1 MKIEKNKLVFG
12 SVLLVVVLFIIGYTM
27 MVISDGDNKDGSL
40 EQTEIP
46 KLKQEQKD
54 YDSKLDAVN
63 DIKDEREANIPSM
76 YDERMLD
83 STGVYD
89 PDLMDKEKQRI
100 VDSIYSQGRIDYTE
114 NGYRDS
120 ASKSSWRDRPFKEDS
135 ADVEVPEPITAKE
148 LGLEHQLFFASDP
161 KQNPISYL
169 PNTSDLIVE
178 VDGDQILKKDS
189 RLQMRL
195 LKEVRLGSSTLPKN
209 TLVYGIVSFQPNRTL
224 LKIENI
230 AHIPVKLRAYDLQ
243 DGLEGIYLEN
253 SIRGEVATQV
263 VGDVLDEVNITGVPQ
278 VSGITKIFQQH
289 NKGIKVMVANNYK
302 LILRAK

>member
-120 ASKSSWRDRPFKEDS
+120 ASKSSWRDRPIREDS
-135 ADVEVPEPITAKE
+135 VDMEVKEPITAKE

-169 PNTSDLIVE
+169 PNTSDIVVE
-178 VDGDQILKKDS
+178 VDGDQIIKKDS
-189 RLQMRL
+189 RLRMRL
-195 LKEVRLGSSTLPKN
+195 LKEVRLGNSTLPKN
-209 TLVYGIVSFQPNRTL
+209 TLVYGIVSFRPNRTL

-289 NKGIKVMVANNYK
+289 NKNIKVMVSNNYK

>member
-12 SVLLVVVLFIIGYTM
+12 SVLLVVILFIIGYTM
-27 MVISDGDNKDGSL
+27 MVISDGDNKEGALDR
-40 EQTEIP
+40 TEIP

-135 ADVEVPEPITAKE
+135 VDVEVKEPITAKE

-178 VDGDQILKKDS
+178 VDGDQVLKKDS

-195 LKEVRLGSSTLPKN
+195 LREVRLGSSTLPKN

-289 NKGIKVMVANNYK
+289 NKSIKVMVANNYK